1 MIYHYDKELK
11 KVVEGAPPPRTSGDT
26 PFHIMPMF
34 QEYRAVGVDNR
45 IVKTRTDHKNMLKDH
60 GFTEVG
66 NEQHASIKQ
75 KQEEWAERE
84 ENDRG

>member
-1 MIYHYDKELK
+1 MIYHYDKKLG
-11 KVVEGAPPPRTSGDT
+11 KVVEGPPPAPQTYNAA

-34 QEYRAVGVDNR
+34 KEYRAVGVDNR
-45 IVKTRTDHKNMLKDH
+45 IVKTRTEHKDMLKDH

-75 KQEEWAERE
+75 KQEEWAEGEAR
-84 ENDRG
+84 

>member
-1 MIYHYDKELK
+1 MSFHYYDKELK
-11 KVVEGAPPPRTSGDT
+11 KMVEGHPPPPVVNAA
-26 PFHIMPMF
+26 PFYIMPMF

-75 KQEEWAERE
+75 KQEEWAEGE
-84 ENDRG
+84 GK

>member
-1 MIYHYDKELK
+1 MIYHYDKKLE
-11 KVVEGAPPPRTSGDT
+11 KVVEGCPPAPLVYAHA

-66 NEQHASIKQ
+66 NEQHSSIKK

-84 ENDRG
+84 EK